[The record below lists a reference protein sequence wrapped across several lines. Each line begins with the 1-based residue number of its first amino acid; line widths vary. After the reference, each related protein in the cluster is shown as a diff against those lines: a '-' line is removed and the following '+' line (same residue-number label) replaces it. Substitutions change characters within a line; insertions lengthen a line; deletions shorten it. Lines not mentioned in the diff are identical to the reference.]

1 MPKPQPGR
9 SWSATPSEPNDQLY
23 GDRHGAVKDPG
34 GNTWWIATH
43 IEDVSEQELA
53 RRMAAA
59 R

>member
-9 SWSATPSEPNDQLY
+9 SWSAPPGEPKDQLY
-23 GDRHGAVKDPG
+23 GDRHGGVKDPG
-34 GNTWWIATH
+34 GNTWWMATH